1 MGHWSDFLLD
11 ELVRETGGK
20 VDRQVLA
27 DALTRAGH
35 EIDVLAGRQ
44 FNPAQRG
51 ESIFESFGLPF
62 AAVPNL
68 MVGTMESPAQVRAI
82 PDPADPMHSAV
93 LQLAI
98 FDQPAVQAARAAETL
113 RVAGLAVAQAYRS
126 DYLSREFV
134 LAFLGSVPPPERTE
148 LFRRAM
154 DPTRRINIPIFVT
167 QHDGWW
173 IQVTRRLIW
182 ATDQT
187 PDEGRLW
194 EFLIESDEDRLPV
207 FAVEPVLIV
216 APMTRPMADWAFT
229 ARLWTEKVQ
238 VDANPKWSQ
247 LAPTIHGHGVPTITL
262 DPDSTPQEIACQLVL
277 KAFWHGYIEGDE
289 PALAEAIVAAYPKA
303 VQRVERGTG
312 AADRRSAAAVLLE
325 GLLRP
330 GFNPAQGAELTRR
343 YVRRKANITVMEHW
357 KREKPQR
364 YPWTRVGISE
374 RRYYKLLPKF
384 VKKTNGRYHYDQDD
398 VVERMKAHLTQ
409 LDRDREL
416 RAAAMQVLIS
426 RGFGQDAARKWLQ
439 RHPPEE
445 ALTAQPRRT
454 RDLEA

>member
-1 MGHWSDFLLD
+1 MGHWSDFLLGD
-11 ELVRETGGK
+11 LVRETGGK

-27 DALTRAGH
+27 DALARAGR

-62 AAVPNL
+62 ADVPNL
-68 MVGTMESPAQVRAI
+68 LVGTMESTEQVRAI
-82 PDPADPMHSAV
+82 PDPVDPAHAAV
-93 LQLAI
+93 LQLAVCE
-98 FDQPAVQAARAAETL
+98 QPAVRAARAAEAL
-113 RVAGLAVAQAYRS
+113 LVAGLAVAQAYQS
-126 DYLSREFV
+126 DWLSREFV
-134 LAFLGSVPPPERTE
+134 LALLKSVPPPERTE

-154 DPTRRINIPIFVT
+154 DPVRRINIPIFVT

-194 EFLIESDEDRLPV
+194 EFLIESDEDRLPL

-216 APMTRPMADWAFT
+216 APMTQPIADWAFT

-238 VDANPKWSQ
+238 VDANPKWSRF
-247 LAPTIHGHGVPTITL
+247 APAIHGHGVPTITL
-262 DPDSTPQEIACQLVL
+262 DPDSTPQEIASQLVL
-277 KAFWHGYIEGDE
+277 KGFWHAYIGGDE
-289 PALAEAIVAAYPKA
+289 PALADAVAAAYPKA
-303 VQRVERGTG
+303 VERVERGTG
-312 AADRRSAAAVLLE
+312 APDRRSAAAVLLE

-343 YVRRKANITVMEHW
+343 YVRRKANIAVMEHG

-374 RRYYKLLPKF
+374 RRYYKLLPQF
-384 VKKTNGRYHYDQDD
+384 VEKTNGRFDYDQDD
-398 VVERMKAHLTQ
+398 VVERMKVHLAQ

-439 RHPPEE
+439 RHRPED
-445 ALTAQPRRT
+445 ALTAQPRRPRT
-454 RDLEA
+454 PEA